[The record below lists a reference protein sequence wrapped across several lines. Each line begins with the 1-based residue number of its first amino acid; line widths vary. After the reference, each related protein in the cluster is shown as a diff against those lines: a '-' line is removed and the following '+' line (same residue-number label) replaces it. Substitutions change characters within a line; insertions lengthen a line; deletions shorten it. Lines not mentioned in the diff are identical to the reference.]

1 MAQTKKKRR
10 SKHRGNAAGMVEA
23 RGRTGR
29 KPTEAERK
37 ADAKTSAAD
46 RRRERMMRAP
56 TWKSATMRA
65 GAAALVF
72 GVLLAFAFGQSPAQ
86 AITLTVFVF
95 FFYIPLGYYTDLVIY
110 RRRTRTE
117 AKAKT

>member
-10 SKHRGNAAGMVEA
+10 SKHRGNAAGTVEA

-37 ADAKTSAAD
+37 TLTAAD
-46 RRRERMMRAP
+46 RRKERMMRPP
-56 TWKSATMRA
+56 TWKSATIRA
-65 GAAALVF
+65 GLAALVF
-72 GVLLAFAFGQSPAQ
+72 GLLAIFLLEQNAAQ
-86 AITLTVFVF
+86 AVLLTVFVF
-95 FFYIPLGYYTDLVIY
+95 FFYVPLGYYTDTMIY
-110 RRRTRTE
+110 KRRMRIE